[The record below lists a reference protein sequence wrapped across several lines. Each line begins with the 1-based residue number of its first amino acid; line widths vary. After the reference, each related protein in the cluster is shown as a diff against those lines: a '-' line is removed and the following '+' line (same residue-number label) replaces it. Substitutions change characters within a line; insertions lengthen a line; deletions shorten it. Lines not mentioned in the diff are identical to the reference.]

1 MCALCCLGSLARI
14 LPGRSMQ
21 RVRYRALCPAVS
33 QASSIRRTIRR
44 TVSHSIPSLRC
55 SQACVRIFSPM
66 RALAHRHQS
75 GCGSLHEALCPPS
88 QPQFAPQPPC
98 ESPAPSRAALCDAML
113 AGIVPPPG
121 RGPDTRLEG
130 RHASAPNTH
139 SRHTTD
145 NTDSRGGH
153 WGLDAYRTA
162 ACSDARLGMQTSV
175 AHSIFWVRLLALFMR
190 LMHVRARDC
199 ELRRVGVHGACMD
212 REQNRTR
219 GDGLL
224 YLCHVPLL
232 ACIYMVYI
240 WAAAIQ
246 YVSFVRAV
254 MSVYIILK
262 CKIWYML
269 VCLSVVGNAK
279 RSPRVT
285 FFRYCAD
292 VTYPPHH

>member
-1 MCALCCLGSLARI
+1 
-14 LPGRSMQ
+14 MQ

-175 AHSIFWVRLLALFMR
+175 AHSICWVRLLALFMR
-190 LMHVRARDC
+190 LMHVRARG
-199 ELRRVGVHGACMD
+199 LRTEAGGRAWGVHGSRAKSDERRRTFVLVSCPTACMYIYGIHMGCCHSICVICARCD
-212 REQNRTR
+212 VRIYHFKVQN
-219 GDGLL
+219 
-224 YLCHVPLL
+224 
-232 ACIYMVYI
+232 
-240 WAAAIQ
+240 
-246 YVSFVRAV
+246 
-254 MSVYIILK
+254 
-262 CKIWYML
+262 ML
-269 VCLSVVGNAK
+269 IGNG
-279 RSPRVT
+279 RRVT

-292 VTYPPHH
+292 VTYLPDH